1 MTREDIMALKK
12 ALLDLRF
19 LQAAAVVALG
29 SSETKQSTAYM
40 ANLTRLDKVLDQ
52 ELLS

>member
-12 ALLDLRF
+12 AILDLRF

-29 SSETKQSTAYM
+29 SSDSKPSTAYM
-40 ANLTRLDKVLDQ
+40 ANLSRLDKALDQ
-52 ELLS
+52 ELLK